1 MAPSNPGR
9 MDPVIARLSDPSKDI
24 KSKIDAATELLEFL
38 DAPQLDDYQGFLFKL
53 IPAIIQ
59 VLDNEQQNF
68 SNFSLEQ
75 KLRGNVLNLLHR
87 LPLNET
93 FRPYAANIM
102 QVLMKILHADY
113 EDNAILCLKII
124 IDFHRNFKQNL
135 EEYIQPFLDFV
146 LEVFKNMPQV
156 VKESFPPTGSPGSTS
171 SLTNIKLSPEPL
183 SFENSSEIEETSL
196 VSTRKSKYSFKVL
209 TECPIIVVLLFQSHK
224 QIISTNLPAFIFA
237 IIEMLSLQAS
247 PQAEAHLIAASK
259 NEIFTGVSPNILD
272 KSLFGEFII
281 AQIKTMS
288 FLAYVLRGFT
298 TVMKKYQNKIPE
310 FCVRILKD
318 CPPEISSARKEL
330 LVATRHILATD
341 FRNAFVKKID
351 LLLDQKV
358 LIGEGV
364 TVHETLRPLAYS
376 MLADLIHHVRSE
388 LNVKQISQTIRVY
401 SANLHDWTLAISIQ
415 TMSAKL
421 LLNMIDR
428 IMKLPQ
434 QSEGR
439 QLLIIILDSFAKKLK
454 ELNRFYPFLKHKHF
468 LDNTSKSENTK
479 QIQEHE
485 NIKYIDIEN
494 RLDLKRL
501 NPIESSFSAFNLSP
515 SPLKDAR
522 VLFKNLI
529 IGLKPILFGLKSCNP
544 LSICPL
550 SNMQQWNDVVR
561 GLDAFDVSL
570 FTKIFDEG
578 CKGFIYYKNE
588 IEKNT
593 HDTKSRDKLTP
604 MDSSI
609 TINIPSTREEK
620 DVIETFATIFIHID
634 PAVFQ
639 EIFQTQLPIFFEQVL
654 ENPSLLHIPQFFLT
668 NDNTSP
674 GFVGILLLFLKSK
687 LKEVGTDNTSRTLV
701 LLRFFKL
708 AFMAVTMFPDSNET
722 IIRPHLSYFIIQSFK
737 LSTTAAQP
745 MNYFLLLRSLF
756 RSIGGGRFEL
766 LYKEVLPLLQVIL
779 EYLNNLIQ
787 SSRKPSERDLFVEL
801 CLTVPVRLSVLL
813 PYLNY
818 LMRPL
823 VLALRPG
830 SDQVSQGL
838 RTLELCIDNLTQ
850 DFLDP
855 ILAPV
860 VDDLM
865 AALWEHLKPLPYS
878 HQHSHT
884 TLRILGKLGGRNRK
898 FIMGPKNLNYKWDLE
913 SHPRILIY
921 LHGSNKPQ
929 IFRPTLYIDL
939 SVDTI
944 KDLRADLSHK
954 EYAYQFLN
962 SIVKLF
968 LNSNEHPPKFAELL
982 RKQIKII
989 ISGDPSFFTELAEN
1003 DKMNIDESMYSEKK
1017 IPNTS
1022 NILVHETL
1030 WKKALLGCFYAVS
1043 IEQLKSDVKEFIT
1056 NLCIHLTFLELQQ
1069 TYEETQIRLRPFS
1082 ILTFVDPIYLDI
1094 RVIGDVI
1101 VTGLSSEIEEVR
1113 NLSESCIQI
1122 FYNTLVTI
1130 LGSNELM
1137 DKIPL
1142 FHSLANKFCHA
1153 CYKEHG
1159 YDKAGGVLGIK
1170 ILIKILNK
1178 YINWITNHELDFIKA
1193 LLFVLKDT
1201 SPEIPST
1208 YVNNAVDTIMDILR
1222 LCNSDTSGNEYNNE
1236 KQRKFT
1242 ALTALLITEL
1252 SNPNTIVRE
1261 TVQSAFHLLSK
1272 LQETELHELLK
1283 PVQERLLQPIFIKPL
1298 RALPFGMQFG
1308 HIDAITF
1315 CLSLEPSFLEFSD
1328 ELIRLLHEA
1337 LALADAEDEALV
1349 SANKTSQYKNAS
1361 ALINLRIV
1369 CIKVLSIA
1377 ISCPEFSTPAQSQT
1391 RARIISVFFK
1401 SLYSKSNEI
1410 VEVANKGLKQV
1421 LAQNH
1426 KLPKD
1431 QLQAGLRPILMNL
1444 SDHKRLTVA
1453 GLEGL
1458 ARLLEL
1464 LTSYFK
1470 VEIGKKLLDH
1480 LKVWADPSI
1489 LQMISGSPLEEQH
1502 CITIISAILN
1512 IFHLLPPSANTFLE
1526 ELVTIVMDSE
1536 SQLRRTSSSP
1546 LRKPLLNFL
1555 NKYPNDSW
1563 NYFAPKLDQQ
1573 KYSLFFSQLLVSDI
1587 SEPLRAHISLNLNS
1601 IISHTFFKDDNKDN
1615 IWVIVSGITIIKI
1628 LISDIKLSI
1637 MSNTDLIG
1645 TLLNFFSIPLLQSL
1659 TNKGDE
1665 YYLQVK
1671 LIIRTLVKIL
1681 KMYIQQF
1688 PNDFKV
1694 IFHCFEIA
1702 SMRNL
1707 IGFNVFDELIS
1718 EKIILN
1724 KSIQYKKDIIM
1735 LCFNII
1741 TSKQATPCW
1750 KTYLFRK
1757 IVNPILLIN
1766 YSRHEDLID
1775 KLLIDT
1781 IHTKIWK
1788 LALSDFGADLFFP
1801 TDTIKNEIIQMTASI
1816 IKYNTFYVNSDAK
1829 KDILKFAWNYI
1840 KLDDIIVK
1848 YSAYVLLAY
1857 FSAFYEAFPK
1867 IITQIYTTLLRSS
1880 HSEGRHLVKQAL
1892 DILAPVLST
1901 HALST
1906 SDVKYPDW
1914 IKWLRSVIVEE
1925 NNNIPLLVNA
1935 FQFIIHHEGLFYQ
1948 SRGLFVPQI
1957 VTALPKLGFTQ
1968 SANIETRII
1977 TIELIELIAKWEQR
1991 RLQLYQSNN
2000 SLDSTKF
2007 EKQFTDD
2014 KSFEMDVESIKHTKE
2029 YIPSMV
2035 LQDAIITY
2043 LARVACSSFEGYSR
2057 KGVSNKAIPLIRQLI
2072 NPYYWKDVTIKL
2084 SFFEKILKHTEIS
2097 KKTIGQYCTVLEIL
2111 SVVVE
2116 FQSNQWISENIHQFQ
2131 DLLEKAIKIDN
2142 EQIHKALKPILIK
2155 LFANISD
2162 DKEGSHGLEFKTF
2175 IINTIHDN
2183 LQNSTNLIST
2193 INLLLIIP
2201 AEKSEILDSFM
2212 SSLIKVFQ
2220 KIVKDHLTSV
2230 QQNRLASQNSV
2241 TDNDYSINNFA
2252 SIDPE
2257 TVITLIEGFI
2267 TIIKK
2272 RTLHLGDQRR
2282 LFLATLAQLIEK
2294 SPSSHLCFIILDV
2307 LKEWVTEQVSFP
2319 TMKEKAALLLK
2330 MISFEA
2336 RGDNVLYNEFLSLII
2351 AIYEN
2356 PGISRTE
2363 LTMRLE
2369 QAFMIGTKTENISI
2383 RNHFMKVFNKS
2394 IPKNVYTRLNYILG
2408 VQKWESL
2415 AGSFWIN
2422 QANQLLI
2429 GSIVIEEKVSILET
2443 DHVFRTLTSDKQ
2455 LLSLIDDEIL
2465 MIDSEIDSLLLNHK
2479 SFLQSINKLTAE
2491 SIIIPLSYLQFL
2503 EMNTS
2508 SQLWSDIFTI
2518 SWNSIGKKDRHE
2530 LSKSIVTLLANSYHT
2545 QQIDKRPNVVKTILN
2560 GLARNAST
2568 IKIPP
2573 HLIKYLGKTFNAWYE
2588 ALELLEEISSQGS
2601 KNMPTLRES
2610 ALDALAE
2617 MYATLQEDDM
2627 FYGLW
2632 RRRCQYLE
2640 TNTAIS
2646 YEQNGMWD
2654 KAQHMYENAQ
2664 IKARTGVLPF
2674 SESEYTLW
2682 EDHWLLCAQK
2692 LQQWDI
2698 LADLAKQENYSDL
2711 FLECA
2716 WRVTDWTTNRET
2728 LEASIKSLMDIPTPR
2743 RYIFEAFTV
2752 LQKTQTKLE
2761 SIQEFVRICDEGIQL
2776 SLRKWY
2782 QLPVV
2787 VSNSHIPLL
2796 QNFQQY
2802 VELHEASQIYAS
2814 LSSTNTQNLETKSKE
2829 LKNILSTWRE
2839 RLPNIW
2845 DDINTWSDLVAW
2857 RQLIFSAINRE
2868 YLPLVSS
2875 LQQQTGTTGNNSNAT
2890 SFAYRGYHETAWIIN
2905 RFAHVSR
2912 KHQLADVCINQLT
2925 KIYTLPNI
2933 EIQEAFLKL
2942 REQAKCHY
2950 QNNNELN
2957 MGLEV
2962 ISNTNLMYFGQQQ
2975 KAEFFTLKGMFLAK
2989 LKLNDDANQAFA
3001 TAVQIDLTLSKA
3013 WAEWGQ
3019 YNDKLFK
3026 ENPREITAASNAV
3039 SCYLQA
3045 AGLLK
3050 NGKARKVLSRVL
3062 WLLSLDDSSG
3072 AISKAFD
3079 SYKGDIS
3086 VWNWITFIPQ
3096 LLTSLSHKE
3105 ARHVRKILVRIAKT
3119 YPQALY
3125 FQLRTTKED
3134 YTIIKKQAFAA
3145 AQSASKNNSIS
3156 SHNQVVNSMKQGNV
3170 QDQAKT
3176 SNETDTKQ
3184 TPQIFSF
3191 PNTKTENNI
3200 LTSNNTTPNLQQLS
3214 NFHQNQQIQ
3223 LQNRQPWEHVD
3234 EIMSILKTAYP
3245 LLALSM
3251 ETMVDQIQQRFKCTP
3266 DEDAYRLIVA
3276 LLNDGI
3282 QYIGRLTSVT
3292 NETKLP
3298 SVTQANITRFAES
3311 VLPKNIKVAFENE
3324 FIKEKL
3330 NLNDYIAKLRKWRD
3344 NFENILDKRPGH
3356 QPLEQCSLY
3365 LSEFQYQK
3373 FDEVEVPGQYLQ
3385 HKENNNDF
3393 ARIDRFM
3400 TTLDV
3405 IRGHGICYKRLTIR
3419 SYDGDIYP
3427 FAVQYPAARHC
3438 RREERIMQLFRI
3450 LSGVLLRKKETR
3462 RRNITFTLPIAI
3474 PIAPHIRIVE
3484 DDPSGISLQGIYE
3497 EYCRRHNMHKDEP
3510 LEYFA
3515 SKLNSHGP
3523 QSLNKEDIINLKVE
3537 ILASIQNNLVPDD
3550 ILLKYFKQLFSTFC
3564 DFWRFRKQFTLQYS
3578 GIAFM
3583 TYIMNI
3589 NNRFPNK
3596 LYISR
3601 SSGNIWGTEFLPA
3614 MALNNPVFH
3623 NGEATPFRFTP
3634 NIQTFIT
3641 PVGIEGIFSSALMA
3655 IARCLTEPE
3664 FELDQH
3670 LSIFVRDELIT
3681 WFTQQHRPLIQEN
3694 QFRERV
3700 VGNVDLLVR
3709 RVSSLSQV
3717 AQGNLPANQTIIDLV
3732 SQAVNPRALAQMDQ
3746 LWAAWL

>member
-1 MAPSNPGR
+1 MMPTNLGR
-9 MDPVIARLSDPSKDI
+9 IDLIISQFSEFSTDI
-24 KSKIDAATELLEFL
+24 KSKIEIINELLEFL
-38 DAPQLDDYQGFLFKL
+38 DVLQSNDYHNFLSKL

-59 VLDNEQQNF
+59 VLNDEQ
-68 SNFSLEQ
+68 SNLYDFSLEQ
-75 KLRGNVLNLLHR
+75 KLHGSILNLLHR

-93 FRPYAANIM
+93 FRPYAANVM
-102 QVLMKILHADY
+102 QVLMKLLHIDN
-113 EDNAILCLKII
+113 EENAIICLKIM

-135 EEYIQPFLDFV
+135 EEYVQPFLDFV
-146 LEVFKNMPQV
+146 LEIFRNMSQV
-156 VKESFPPTGSPGSTS
+156 VKESFPVINSSISSPS
-171 SLTNIKLSPEPL
+171 STNIKSSPEPL
-183 SFENSSEIEETSL
+183 SPTNQPETNTTSL
-196 VSTRKSKYSFKVL
+196 PMRKSKYSFRVL

-224 QIISTNLPAFIFA
+224 QFISTNLSAFISA
-237 IIEMLSLQAS
+237 IIDMLSLQAA

-259 NEIFTGVSPNILD
+259 NEIFIGVSPNILN

-298 TVMKKYQNKIPE
+298 ATMKKYQNKIPE

-351 LLLDQKV
+351 FLLDERV

-388 LNVKQISQTIRVY
+388 LTVKQISQTIHLY

-428 IMKLPQ
+428 IMKLSQ

-439 QLLIIILDSFAKKLK
+439 QLLIIILESFEKKLK
-454 ELNRFYPFLKHKHF
+454 ELNTLYPFLKSRQF
-468 LDNTSKSENTK
+468 LDNASKSENAK
-479 QIQEHE
+479 QTYGLE
-485 NIKYIDIEN
+485 NIKPINIEN
-494 RLDLKRL
+494 RPDLQNL
-501 NPIESSFSAFNLSP
+501 NPIESFSTFSLSP
-515 SPLKDAR
+515 NLLKDGR

-529 IGLKPILFGLKSCNP
+529 IGLKPIMFGLKSCNP
-544 LSICPL
+544 LSTCPL

-561 GLDAFDVSL
+561 GLDAFDVLL
-570 FTKIFDEG
+570 FTKIFHEG

-588 IEKNT
+588 TEKN
-593 HDTKSRDKLTP
+593 DDIKPRDKSTP

-620 DVIETFATIFIHID
+620 DVIEAFATIFIHID
-634 PAVFQ
+634 PAAFQ

-668 NDNTSP
+668 NDNTSS

-860 VDDLM
+860 IDDLM

-898 FIMGPKNLNYKWDLE
+898 FIMGPKNLNYKWDLQ
-913 SHPRILIY
+913 SHPRVLMY

-929 IFRPTLYIDL
+929 VFRPTLYIDL

-944 KDLRADLSHK
+944 KDTRADLSHK
-954 EYAYQFLN
+954 KYAYQLLS

-968 LNSNEHPPKFAELL
+968 LNSNELPSKFGELL

-989 ISGDPSFFTELAEN
+989 ISGDSSSFFNSIIKN
-1003 DKMNIDESMYSEKK
+1003 DKMDIDENIYLKK
-1017 IPNTS
+1017 APNIS
-1022 NILVHETL
+1022 NISMHEIL

-1043 IEQLKSDVKEFIT
+1043 IEQLKHDVTDFVMNICK
-1056 NLCIHLTFLELQQ
+1056 HLTFLEIQQ
-1069 TYEETQIRLRPFS
+1069 TYEEVQFRLREFS
-1082 ILTFVDPIYLDI
+1082 IQTFIDPIYLDVRI
-1094 RVIGDVI
+1094 IGDVI

-1113 NLSESCIQI
+1113 NLSESCVQV
-1122 FYNTLVTI
+1122 FYDTLVTI

-1137 DKIPL
+1137 DRIPL

-1153 CYKEHG
+1153 CYKEHS

-1178 YINWITNHELDFIKA
+1178 YINWIINHELDFIKA

-1201 SPEIPST
+1201 SPEIPSA
-1208 YVNNAVDTIMDILR
+1208 YINNAVDAIMHILK
-1222 LCNSDTSGNEYNNE
+1222 LCNSETNETECSNE
-1236 KQRKFT
+1236 KPRKFI

-1252 SNPNTIVRE
+1252 SNPSTIVRE
-1261 TVQSAFHLLSK
+1261 TVQSAFRLLSK
-1272 LQETELHELLK
+1272 LQGTELHELLK

-1377 ISCPEFSTPAQSQT
+1377 ISCPEFSTPSQSQT

-1401 SLYSKSNEI
+1401 SLYSKSSEI

-1421 LAQNH
+1421 LAQSH

-1480 LKVWADPSI
+1480 LRVWADPSI

-1526 ELVTIVMDSE
+1526 ELVTIVMDLE
-1536 SQLRRTSSSP
+1536 TQLRRTSSSP
-1546 LRKPLLNFL
+1546 LRKPLLYFL
-1555 NKYPNDSW
+1555 NKYPNDCW

-1573 KYSLFFSQLLVSDI
+1573 KYSLFFSQLLNADI
-1587 SEPLRAHISLNLNS
+1587 SEPLRAHISSNLS
-1601 IISHTFFKDDNKDN
+1601 SVISYTFLKDESYNN
-1615 IWVIVSGITIIKI
+1615 IWVILSGVTIIKA
-1628 LISDIKLSI
+1628 LISDNKFPIL
-1637 MSNTDLIG
+1637 SNTDLIQV
-1645 TLLNFFSIPLLQSL
+1645 LLKFFSIPMLQSL
-1659 TNKGDE
+1659 INKGDE
-1665 YYLQVK
+1665 YYLQIK
-1671 LIIRTLVKIL
+1671 LIIRILIKIL
-1681 KMYIQQF
+1681 KLYIEQF
-1688 PNDFKV
+1688 PNNFKI
-1694 IFHCFEIA
+1694 IFHCFEVA
-1702 SMRNL
+1702 SAHNL

-1718 EKIILN
+1718 EKIIL
-1724 KSIQYKKDIIM
+1724 SEDIQYKRDIIM
-1735 LCFNII
+1735 LSLNVI
-1741 TSKQATPCW
+1741 TIKQATSQW

-1757 IVNPILLIN
+1757 IINPILLISYN
-1766 YSRHEDLID
+1766 RHEDLID

-1781 IHTKIWK
+1781 IHVKVWK
-1788 LALSDFGADLFFP
+1788 LALSDFGTDLFFSA
-1801 TDTIKNEIIQMTASI
+1801 DTIKNEIIQMTASI
-1816 IKYNTFYVNSDAK
+1816 IKYNPSCISNEAK
-1829 KDILKFAWNYI
+1829 KDIIKFAWNYI
-1840 KLDDIIVK
+1840 RLDDIIIK

-1857 FSAFYEAFPK
+1857 FSAFYETFPK
-1867 IITQIYTTLLRSS
+1867 IVTQIYMALLRSS

-1892 DILAPVLST
+1892 DILTPVLS
-1901 HALST
+1901 ARISS
-1906 SDVKYPDW
+1906 SDIKYPDW
-1914 IKWLRSVIVEE
+1914 IKWLRSVIIEE
-1925 NNNIPLLVNA
+1925 NNNIPLLINT
-1935 FQFIIHHEGLFYQ
+1935 FQFIMRHQTLFYQ
-1948 SRGLFVPQI
+1948 FRELFIPQI
-1957 VTALPKLGFTQ
+1957 VAALPKLGFTQ
-1968 SANIETRII
+1968 SANIETRIM
-1977 TIELIELIAKWEQR
+1977 TVELIELIAKWEQR
-1991 RLQLYQSNN
+1991 RLQLSQNN
-2000 SLDSTKF
+2000 NILNSD
-2007 EKQFTDD
+2007 EKLEEQFHTDD
-2014 KSFEMDVESIKHTKE
+2014 KSTEMETESIKTFNKD
-2029 YIPSMV
+2029 YIPPII
-2035 LQDAIITY
+2035 LQDAVITY
-2043 LARVACSSFEGYSR
+2043 LARIACSSPENYLR
-2057 KGVSNKAIPLIRQLI
+2057 KGISSKAIPLIRQLI
-2072 NPYYWKDVTIKL
+2072 NPCYWKDVTIKL
-2084 SFFEKILKHTEIS
+2084 SFFEKILKQIEIS
-2097 KKTIGQYCTVLEIL
+2097 KKTIGQYSVILEIL
-2111 SVVVE
+2111 SIVVE
-2116 FQSNQWISENIHQFQ
+2116 FQSDQWISENIRQFQ
-2131 DLLEKAIKIDN
+2131 ELLENSIKMDN
-2142 EQIHKALKPILIK
+2142 EQIHKILKPILIR
-2155 LFANISD
+2155 LFANLSD
-2162 DKEGSHGLEFKTF
+2162 TKENSPGLEFKVF
-2175 IINTIHDN
+2175 IINIIHDN
-2183 LQNSTNLIST
+2183 LQNSVNLIST
-2193 INLLLIIP
+2193 INLLLAIP
-2201 AEKSEILDSFM
+2201 FERSDILDPFM
-2212 SSLIKVFQ
+2212 PSLIKVFQ
-2220 KIVKDHLTSV
+2220 KVAKDHLTPI
-2230 QQNRLASQNSV
+2230 QHNRSLSQTNI
-2241 TDNDYSINNFA
+2241 TDNNYNVNNLTNME
-2252 SIDPE
+2252 PE
-2257 TVITLIEGFI
+2257 
-2267 TIIKK
+2267 TIIKLIEDFIEVIRK
-2272 RTLHLGDQRR
+2272 RVLHLGDQRR
-2282 LFLATLAQLIEK
+2282 LFLSAFAQLIEK
-2294 SPSSHLCFIILDV
+2294 SPSSKLCFTILEV
-2307 LKEWVTEQVSFP
+2307 LKEWVLEQQVSFP
-2319 TMKEKAALLLK
+2319 TIKEKAALLLK
-2330 MISFEA
+2330 MTSFET
-2336 RGDNVLYNEFLSLII
+2336 RGDTILYNEFLSLIVS
-2351 AIYEN
+2351 IYEN
-2356 PGISRTE
+2356 PIIARTE

-2369 QAFMIGTKTENISI
+2369 QAFMIGTKAEDISI
-2383 RNHFMKVFNKS
+2383 RNHFMDVFTKS
-2394 IPKNVYTRLNYILG
+2394 MSKNVYTRLNYILG

-2415 AGSFWIN
+2415 ANSFWIS

-2429 GSIVIEEKVSILET
+2429 GSIVMEENISIIEE
-2443 DHVFRTLTSDKQ
+2443 DCVFRTLASDELFLSSMDNEMFKTDSKIDA
-2455 LLSLIDDEIL
+2455 LLQ
-2465 MIDSEIDSLLLNHK
+2465 NHK
-2479 SFLQSINKLTAE
+2479 KFLQSIHKLTAE
-2491 SIIIPLSYLQFL
+2491 NIIIPLSHLQFL
-2503 EMNTS
+2503 ELNVG
-2508 SQLWSDIFTI
+2508 SQLWSDVFSM

-2530 LSKSIVTLLANSYHT
+2530 LSKSVVTLLANNYHT
-2545 QQIDKRPNVVKTILN
+2545 QQMDKRPNVIKTILE
-2560 GLARNAST
+2560 GLARNASMV
-2568 IKIPP
+2568 KIPP

-2601 KNMPTLRES
+2601 RNVPALRES
-2610 ALDALAE
+2610 TLDALAE

-2698 LADLAKQENYSDL
+2698 LTDLAKQEGYSDL
-2711 FLECA
+2711 LLECA

-2761 SIQEFVRICDEGIQL
+2761 PIQEFIRICDEGMQL

-2814 LSSTNTQNLETKSKE
+2814 LSSTNIQNLETKSKE
-2829 LKNILSTWRE
+2829 LKNILGTWRE

-2857 RQLIFSAINRE
+2857 RQLVFSAINRE
-2868 YLPLVSS
+2868 YLPLVPS
-2875 LQQQTGTTGNNSNAT
+2875 LQQQTGTSGNNSSAT

-2989 LKLNDDANQAFA
+2989 LKMNDDANQAFA

-3013 WAEWGQ
+3013 WEEWGQ
-3019 YNDKLFK
+3019 YNDRLFK

-3072 AISKAFD
+3072 TISKAFD

-3105 ARHVRKILVRIAKT
+3105 ARH
-3119 YPQALY
+3119 ALY

-3134 YTIIKKQAFAA
+3134 YAIIKKQAFAA
-3145 AQSASKNNSIS
+3145 AQSASKNNSIT
-3156 SHNQVVNSMKQGNV
+3156 SHNQLSTSMRQENM
-3170 QDQAKT
+3170 QDQIKVNVT
-3176 SNETDTKQ
+3176 NEADTKQ
-3184 TPQIFSF
+3184 NSQVSSFS
-3191 PNTKTENNI
+3191 NTKIENN
-3200 LTSNNTTPNLQQLS
+3200 LSASNNTMS
-3214 NFHQNQQIQ
+3214 NIQVPSFPQNQQIQ
-3223 LQNRQPWEHVD
+3223 IQNRQPWEHVD

-3298 SVTQANITRFAES
+3298 PVTQSNITRFAES
-3311 VLPKNIKVAFENE
+3311 VLPKNIKTAFENE

-3330 NLNDYIAKLRKWRD
+3330 NLNDYISKLRKWRD
-3344 NFENILDKRPGH
+3344 NFENILDRRPKY

-3405 IRGHGICYKRLTIR
+3405 IRGHGVCYKRLTIR

-3438 RREERIMQLFRI
+3438 RREERITQLFRI

-3497 EYCRRHNMHKDEP
+3497 EYCRRHDMHKDEP

-3515 SKLNSHGP
+3515 SKLNSFGS
-3523 QSLNKEDIINLKVE
+3523 QNLSKQDIINLKVE
-3537 ILASIQNNLVPDD
+3537 ILTSIQNNLVPDD

-3578 GIAFM
+3578 GLAFM
-3583 TYIMNI
+3583 TYIMNV

-3614 MALNNPVFH
+3614 MASNNPVFH

-3634 NIQTFIT
+3634 NIQTFIG

-3664 FELDQH
+3664 FELDQY

-3694 QFRERV
+3694 QLREKV
-3700 VGNVDLLVR
+3700 IGNVDLVVR

>member
-1 MAPSNPGR
+1 MVQEGSLRVDEA
-9 MDPVIARLSDPSKDI
+9 ILWLSDSSIDI
-24 KSKIDAATELLEFL
+24 KSRIEAVNDLLESL
-38 DAPQLDDYQGFLFKL
+38 DALQLNDYQEFLSKL
-53 IPAIIQ
+53 IPGVIQ
-59 VLDNEQQNF
+59 VLDEEQPSF
-68 SNFSLEQ
+68 LSLSYEQ
-75 KLRGNVLNLLHR
+75 KLRAGVLNLLHR

-93 FRPYAANIM
+93 FRPYASDVM
-102 QVLMKILHADY
+102 KVLMKLLHIDN
-113 EDNAILCLKII
+113 EENAILSLKII
-124 IDFHRNFKQNL
+124 IDLHRGFKQNL
-135 EEYIQPFLDFV
+135 EDYVQPFLDFV
-146 LEVFKNMPQV
+146 LEIFKNMPQV
-156 VKESFPPTGSPGSTS
+156 VKESFPLVNSESSGSTS
-171 SLTNIKLSPEPL
+171 IKSSIPMSSINLSETENSGTPL
-183 SFENSSEIEETSL
+183 S
-196 VSTRKSKYSFKVL
+196 RSKYSFK
-209 TECPIIVVLLFQSHK
+209 
-224 QIISTNLPAFIFA
+224 
-237 IIEMLSLQAS
+237 MLSLQAA
-247 PQAEAHLIAASK
+247 PQEEEHLIAASK
-259 NEIFTGVSPNILD
+259 NEIFTGVSSNISN
-272 KSLFGEFII
+272 KILFCEFII
-281 AQIKTMS
+281 AQI
-288 FLAYVLRGFT
+288 
-298 TVMKKYQNKIPE
+298 
-310 FCVRILKD
+310 
-318 CPPEISSARKEL
+318 KEL

-341 FRNAFVKKID
+341 FRNAFIKKID
-351 LLLDQKV
+351 FLLDKKV

-388 LNVKQISQTIRVY
+388 LSVKQISQTIRVY

-439 QLLIIILDSFAKKLK
+439 QLLIIILDNFAKKLE
-454 ELNRFYPFLKHKHF
+454 ELNRIYPFLKHKQF
-468 LDNTSKSENTK
+468 ISDTRLENMSQMYEPPDN
-479 QIQEHE
+479 
-485 NIKYIDIEN
+485 IDVNIEN
-494 RLDLKRL
+494 GLNLQSL
-501 NPIESSFSAFNLSP
+501 NPIEASLSSFNLS
-515 SPLKDAR
+515 STPLKDGR

-544 LSICPL
+544 LSTCPL
-550 SNMQQWNDVVR
+550 SNIQQWNDVVR
-561 GLDAFDVSL
+561 GLDTFDVLL
-570 FTKIFDEG
+570 FTKIFHEG

-588 IEKNT
+588 TGKNN
-593 HDTKSRDKLTP
+593 DIKPKDKSTFI
-604 MDSSI
+604 DSSI

-639 EIFQTQLPIFFEQVL
+639 EIFQAQLPIFFEQVL
-654 ENPSLLHIPQFFLT
+654 KNPLLLHIPHFFLT
-668 NDNTSP
+668 NDNTTS
-674 GFVGILLLFLKSK
+674 GFVGILLLFLKSR
-687 LKEVGTDNTSRTLV
+687 LKEVGSENTPRTLL

-708 AFMAVTMFPDSNET
+708 AFMAVTMFPDSNEV

-898 FIMGPKNLNYKWDLE
+898 FIMGPKNLNYEWDLE
-913 SHPRILIY
+913 SHPRVLIY

-929 IFRPTLYIDL
+929 IFRPTVYIDL
-939 SVDTI
+939 SVNTI
-944 KDLRADLSHK
+944 RDPRADLSYK
-954 EYAYQFLN
+954 KYAYQYLS
-962 SIVKLF
+962 SILKLF
-968 LNSNEHPPKFAELL
+968 LNSNEIPPKFGELL

-989 ISGDPSFFTELAEN
+989 ISEDPSFCAVPLDD
-1003 DKMNIDESMYSEKK
+1003 DKMDIDE
-1017 IPNTS
+1017 NTS
-1022 NILVHETL
+1022 SKRKISNNINVTVHGEF
-1030 WKKALLGCFYAVS
+1030 WKKALLGCFYA
-1043 IEQLKSDVKEFIT
+1043 ITIDQLKPDVNELISNICK
-1056 NLCIHLTFLELQQ
+1056 HLTFLELQQ
-1069 TYEETQIRLRPFS
+1069 TYEEIQIRSRAFS
-1082 ILTFVDPIYLDI
+1082 IQNFIDPIYLDVRI
-1094 RVIGDVI
+1094 IGDVI
-1101 VTGLSSEIEEVR
+1101 VVGLSSEIEEVR
-1113 NLSESCIQI
+1113 NLSESCIHI
-1122 FYNTLVTI
+1122 FYNTLVII
-1130 LGSNELM
+1130 LGSDKLM

-1142 FHSLANKFCHA
+1142 FHSFANKFCHA
-1153 CYKEHG
+1153 CYKEHS

-1178 YINWITNHELDFIKA
+1178 YINWIINHELDFIRA

-1201 SPEIPST
+1201 SPEIPSI
-1208 YVNNAVDTIMDILR
+1208 YVNNSVDTIMHILR
-1222 LCNSDTSGNEYNNE
+1222 LCNSDTTEIELNNE

-1252 SNPNTIVRE
+1252 SNPSTIVRE
-1261 TVQSAFHLLSK
+1261 TVKSAFRLLSE
-1272 LQETELHELLK
+1272 LQGTELHELLK

-1349 SANKTSQYKNAS
+1349 TASKTSQYKNAS

-1369 CIKVLSIA
+1369 CIKILSIA
-1377 ISCPEFSTPAQSQT
+1377 ISFPEFSTPAQTQT
-1391 RARIISVFFK
+1391 RGRIISVFFK
-1401 SLYSKSNEI
+1401 SLYSKSIEI
-1410 VEVANKGLKQV
+1410 VDVANKGLKQV
-1421 LAQNH
+1421 LSQNH

-1480 LKVWADPSI
+1480 LRVWADPSL

-1526 ELVTIVMDSE
+1526 ELVTIVMDLE
-1536 SQLRRTSSSP
+1536 AQLRRTLSSP

-1555 NKYPNDSW
+1555 NKYPVDCWS
-1563 NYFAPKLDQQ
+1563 YFSLRLDQQ
-1573 KYSLFFSQLLVSDI
+1573 KYSLFFSQIVSADI
-1587 SEPLRAHISLNLNS
+1587 SDSLRAYISSDLDSVILHS
-1601 IISHTFFKDDNKDN
+1601 FLKDENCNN
-1615 IWVIVSGITIIKI
+1615 IWAIVSGVTIIKA
-1628 LISDIKLSI
+1628 LISDNRFSILS
-1637 MSNTDLIG
+1637 NNDLVHA
-1645 TLLNFFSIPLLQSL
+1645 LLKVFSIPVIQLLV
-1659 TNKGDE
+1659 NKGDE
-1665 YYLQVK
+1665 HYFQIK
-1671 LIIRTLVKIL
+1671 LIIRTLIKIF
-1681 KMYIQQF
+1681 KSYIGQF

-1702 SMRNL
+1702 STRDL
-1707 IGFNVFDELIS
+1707 IGFNVFDELIF
-1718 EKIILN
+1718 EKIVSNQDIE
-1724 KSIQYKKDIIM
+1724 YKRNIIM
-1735 LCFNII
+1735 LCLDII
-1741 TSKQATPCW
+1741 ADKHVTSHW

-1757 IVNPILLIN
+1757 IINPILLMT
-1766 YSRHEDLID
+1766 YHKKEDLVD
-1775 KLLIDT
+1775 KFLVDT
-1781 IHTKIWK
+1781 IHIKIWK
-1788 LALSDFGADLFFP
+1788 IALNDFGIDLFFS
-1801 TDTIKNEIIQMTASI
+1801 TDTIKNEIIQMTATI
-1816 IKYNTFYVNSDAK
+1816 IKYNISCLNNDIK
-1829 KDILKFAWNYI
+1829 KDITKIAWNYI
-1840 KLDDIIVK
+1840 KLDDTITK
-1848 YSAYVLLAY
+1848 YSAYVLLSY
-1857 FSAFYEAFPK
+1857 SVSFYETSK
-1867 IITQIYTTLLRSS
+1867 IVIQIYMALLKSS
-1880 HSEGRHLVKQAL
+1880 NSEGRHLVKQAL
-1892 DILAPVLST
+1892 NILAPVLST
-1901 HALST
+1901 RMS
-1906 SDVKYPDW
+1906 SIPDVRYPDW
-1914 IKWLRSVIVEE
+1914 VKRLKCIIMEE

-1935 FQFIIHHEGLFYQ
+1935 FQFIMHHENLFYQ
-1948 SRGLFVPQI
+1948 YRELFIPQM

-1968 SANIETRII
+1968 SANIETRVLS
-1977 TIELIELIAKWEQR
+1977 IELIELIAKWEKQ
-1991 RLQLYQSNN
+1991 RLQSSLNNNVSDSN
-2000 SLDSTKF
+2000 TKL
-2007 EKQFTDD
+2007 EEQFHTDD
-2014 KSFEMDVESIKHTKE
+2014 KSAEMKIETTKISNKE
-2029 YIPSMV
+2029 YIPPII

-2043 LARVACSSFEGYSR
+2043 LARVACSSPESYSR
-2057 KGVSNKAIPLIRQLI
+2057 KGVCSKAILLIRQLI
-2072 NPYYWKDVTIKL
+2072 NPHYWKDVTIKL
-2084 SFFEKILKHTEIS
+2084 SFFEKILKQTEIS
-2097 KKTIGQYCTVLEIL
+2097 KKTIGQYSNVLEIL
-2111 SVVVE
+2111 SIVVE
-2116 FQSNQWISENIHQFQ
+2116 FQSDQWISENIQQFQ
-2131 DLLEKAIKIDN
+2131 DLLEKAIKLDN
-2142 EQIHKALKPILIK
+2142 EEIHKILKPILIRI
-2155 LFANISD
+2155 FANLSD
-2162 DKEGSHGLEFKTF
+2162 NKENFSGMDFKMF
-2175 IINTIHDN
+2175 IINIIHDN
-2183 LQNSTNLIST
+2183 LQNSVNLIST
-2193 INLLLIIP
+2193 ISLLSSIP
-2201 AEKSEILDSFM
+2201 ADRSDILDPFIP
-2212 SSLIKVFQ
+2212 SLIKVFQ
-2220 KIVKDHLTSV
+2220 KIVKDHLSSPV
-2230 QQNRLASQNSV
+2230 QQNRTLSQTNLDNNYNANNSV
-2241 TDNDYSINNFA
+2241 NM
-2252 SIDPE
+2252 DPE
-2257 TVITLIEGFI
+2257 IMVKLIEGFI
-2267 TIIKK
+2267 GIIKMK
-2272 RTLHLGDQRR
+2272 ALHLGDQRR
-2282 LFLATLAQLIEK
+2282 LFLAAFAQLIEK
-2294 SPSSHLCFIILDV
+2294 SPSSQLCSTILDV
-2307 LKEWVTEQVSFP
+2307 LKEWVIEQQVSFP
-2319 TMKEKAALLLK
+2319 TIKEKAALLLK
-2330 MISFEA
+2330 MISFET
-2336 RGDNVLYNEFLSLII
+2336 RGDSVLYNKFLSLIVT
-2351 AIYEN
+2351 IYEN
-2356 PGISRTE
+2356 PAIIQTE
-2363 LTMRLE
+2363 LTVRLE
-2369 QAFMIGTKTENISI
+2369 QAFMIGTKAEDISI
-2383 RNHFMKVFNKS
+2383 RNNFMDIFNRS
-2394 IPKNVYTRLNYILG
+2394 MSKNVYTRLNYILG

-2415 AGSFWIN
+2415 AGSFWIS

-2429 GSIVIEEKVSILET
+2429 ESVVMKERISILET
-2443 DHVFRTLTSDKQ
+2443 DYAFRTLVSDK
-2455 LLSLIDDEIL
+2455 LLSLLADDETF
-2465 MIDSEIDSLLLNHK
+2465 MMDTEIDTLILNHK
-2479 SFLQSINKLTAE
+2479 AFLHSIDKLTAE
-2491 SIIIPLSYLQFL
+2491 SIVLPLSHLQFL
-2503 EMNTS
+2503 ELNIG
-2508 SQLWSDIFTI
+2508 SQLWSDIFSM
-2518 SWNSIGKKDRHE
+2518 SWNSIGKRDKHE
-2530 LSKSIVTLLANSYHT
+2530 LSKLIVALLANNYHT
-2545 QQIDKRPNVVKTILN
+2545 QQMDRRPNVIKTILQ
-2560 GLARNAST
+2560 GLARNSST
-2568 IKIPP
+2568 IKFPP

-2588 ALELLEEISSQGS
+2588 ALELLEEISAQGS
-2601 KNMPTLRES
+2601 KNTPSLRES
-2610 ALDALAE
+2610 TLDALAE
-2617 MYATLQEDDM
+2617 IYATLQEDDM

-2646 YEQNGMWD
+2646 YEQIGMWD
-2654 KAQHMYENAQ
+2654 RAQHMYENAQ

-2698 LADLAKQENYSDL
+2698 LTDLAKQESYSDL
-2711 FLECA
+2711 LLECA
-2716 WRVTDWTTNRET
+2716 WRVTDWTSNREA

-2743 RYIFEAFTV
+2743 RYIFEAFTI
-2752 LQKTQTKLE
+2752 LQKTQAKLE
-2761 SIQEFVRICDEGIQL
+2761 SIQEFIRVCDEGMQL

-2782 QLPVV
+2782 QLPVI

-2814 LSSTNTQNLETKSKE
+2814 LSSTNAQNLEAKSQE
-2829 LKNILSTWRE
+2829 LKNILGTWRE
-2839 RLPNIW
+2839 RLPNMW

-2857 RQLIFSAINRE
+2857 RQLIFSAINKE
-2868 YLPLVSS
+2868 YMSFVPC
-2875 LQQQTGTTGNNSNAT
+2875 LQQQAGTTGNNSNAT

-2912 KHQLADVCINQLT
+2912 KHQLSEVCINQLT

-2950 QNNNELN
+2950 QNHNELS

-2989 LKLNDDANQAFA
+2989 LKMNDDANQAFA

-3013 WAEWGQ
+3013 WAKWGQ
-3019 YNDKLFK
+3019 YNDRLFK
-3026 ENPREITAASNAV
+3026 ENPWEITAASNAV

-3072 AISKAFD
+3072 TISKAFD

-3086 VWNWITFIPQ
+3086 VWNWIIFIPQ

-3105 ARHVRKILVRIAKT
+3105 ARHARQILVRIAKT

-3134 YTIIKKQAFAA
+3134 YTIIKKQALAA
-3145 AQSASKNNSIS
+3145 AQSASKNNSIFHDQLS
-3156 SHNQVVNSMKQGNV
+3156 GSIKTGNLQNHPKSNVNESDAKQN
-3170 QDQAKT
+3170 
-3176 SNETDTKQ
+3176 
-3184 TPQIFSF
+3184 PQMSYF
-3191 PNTKTENNI
+3191 NAKTENNQPP
-3200 LTSNNTTPNLQQLS
+3200 SNNAIPNLQQVP
-3214 NFHQNQQIQ
+3214 NFPQNQYVQSQ
-3223 LQNRQPWEHVD
+3223 FQNCQPWEHVD

-3266 DEDAYRLIVA
+3266 DEDVYRLIVA

-3282 QYIGRLTSVT
+3282 QYIGRLTTVT
-3292 NETKLP
+3292 SETKLP
-3298 SVTQANITRFAES
+3298 PVTQANITRFAES
-3311 VLPKNIKVAFENE
+3311 VLPKNIKIAFENE

-3330 NLNDYIAKLRKWRD
+3330 NLHDYITRLRKWRD
-3344 NFENILDKRPGH
+3344 NFESILDRRPKY
-3356 QPLEQCSLY
+3356 QSLEQCSPY

-3419 SYDGDIYP
+3419 GYDGSIYP

-3438 RREERIMQLFRI
+3438 SREERIMQLFRI

-3462 RRNITFTLPIAI
+3462 RRNITFTLPIAV

-3484 DDPSGISLQGIYE
+3484 DDTSGISLQGIYE
-3497 EYCRRHNMHKDEP
+3497 EYCRRYDMHKDEP
-3510 LEYFA
+3510 LKYFA
-3515 SKLNSHGP
+3515 SKLNSFGS
-3523 QSLNKEDIINLKVE
+3523 QTFDKQDIINLKVE
-3537 ILASIQNNLVPDD
+3537 ILTSIQSNLVPDD
-3550 ILLKYFKQLFSTFC
+3550 ILLKYFKQLFSTYC
-3564 DFWRFRKQFTLQYS
+3564 DFWRFRKQFTIQYA

-3583 TYIMNI
+3583 TYIMSI

-3601 SSGNIWGTEFLPA
+3601 SSGNVWGTEFLPA
-3614 MALNNPVFH
+3614 MAPNNPVFH
-3623 NGEATPFRFTP
+3623 NGEAVPFRFTP

-3641 PVGIEGIFSSALMA
+3641 PIGIE
-3655 IARCLTEPE
+3655 EPE
-3664 FELDQH
+3664 FGLDQY

-3681 WFTQQHRPLIQEN
+3681 WFTQQHRPLIQDN
-3694 QFRERV
+3694 QLREKV
-3700 VGNVDLLVR
+3700 AGNVDLVVR
-3709 RVSSLSQV
+3709 RVASLSQV

>member
-1 MAPSNPGR
+1 MVQEVPIRIDQA
-9 MDPVIARLSDPSKDI
+9 VLWLSDPSTDI
-24 KSKIDAATELLEFL
+24 KNKIEAVNELLESL
-38 DAPQLDDYQGFLFKL
+38 DALQLNDYQGFLSKL
-53 IPAIIQ
+53 IPVMIQ
-59 VLDNEQQNF
+59 VLDEGEPSFNSLSHEQNF
-68 SNFSLEQ
+68 RISL
-75 KLRGNVLNLLHR
+75 LNLLHR

-93 FRPYAANIM
+93 FRSYASDVM
-102 QVLMKILHADY
+102 KVLMKLLHIDN
-113 EDNAILCLKII
+113 EENAILSLKII
-124 IDFHRNFKQNL
+124 VDLHRSFKQNL
-135 EEYIQPFLDFV
+135 EEYVQPFLDFV
-146 LEVFKNMPQV
+146 LEIFKNMPQV
-156 VKESFPPTGSPGSTS
+156 VKESFPSVSSELSSPSYV
-171 SLTNIKLSPEPL
+171 NIKSSIPMSSVNHSET
-183 SFENSSEIEETSL
+183 ENSGTSL
-196 VSTRKSKYSFKVL
+196 GRSKYSFKVL

-224 QIISTNLPAFIFA
+224 QIIPTNLPSFISA
-237 IIEMLSLQAS
+237 IIEMLSLQAA
-247 PQAEAHLIAASK
+247 PQEEEHLIAASK
-259 NEIFTGVSPNILD
+259 NEIFTGVSSNISN
-272 KSLFGEFII
+272 KILFGEFII

-298 TVMKKYQNKIPE
+298 AAMRKYQNKIPE

-318 CPPEISSARKEL
+318 CPPEISSPRKEL

-341 FRNAFVKKID
+341 FRNAFIKKID
-351 LLLDQKV
+351 FLLDEKV

-388 LNVKQISQTIRVY
+388 LSVKQISQTIRVY

-439 QLLIIILDSFAKKLK
+439 QLLIIILDNFAKKLE
-454 ELNRFYPFLKHKHF
+454 ELNQIYPFLKHKQF
-468 LDNTSKSENTK
+468 ISDAKLENMSQKYEPLDN
-479 QIQEHE
+479 
-485 NIKYIDIEN
+485 IDINIEN
-494 RLDLKRL
+494 GLDLQRL
-501 NPIESSFSAFNLSP
+501 SPIEASLSSFNLSP
-515 SPLKDAR
+515 SPLKDGR

-544 LSICPL
+544 LSTCPL
-550 SNMQQWNDVVR
+550 SNIQQWNDVVR
-561 GLDAFDVSL
+561 GLDTFDVLL
-570 FTKIFDEG
+570 FTKIFHEG

-588 IEKNT
+588 TGKNN
-593 HDTKSRDKLTP
+593 DIKSKDKPTFI
-604 MDSSI
+604 DSSI

-639 EIFQTQLPIFFEQVL
+639 EIFQAQLPIFFEQVL
-654 ENPSLLHIPQFFLT
+654 KNPSLLHIPHFFLT
-668 NDNTSP
+668 NDNTSS

-687 LKEVGTDNTSRTLV
+687 LKEVGAESTPRTLL

-708 AFMAVTMFPDSNET
+708 AFMAVTMFPDSNEV

-737 LSTTAAQP
+737 LSTAAAQP

-898 FIMGPKNLNYKWDLE
+898 FIMGPKNLNYEWDLE
-913 SHPRILIY
+913 SHPRVSIY

-929 IFRPTLYIDL
+929 IFRPTVYIDL
-939 SVDTI
+939 SVNTI
-944 KDLRADLSHK
+944 RDPRADLSYK
-954 EYAYQFLN
+954 KYAYQHLS

-968 LNSNEHPPKFAELL
+968 LNSTEIPPKFGELL

-989 ISGDPSFFTELAEN
+989 ISEDPSFSAISVDD
-1003 DKMNIDESMYSEKK
+1003 DKMDMDE
-1017 IPNTS
+1017 NTS
-1022 NILVHETL
+1022 SKRIFSNNTNITVHGEL
-1030 WKKALLGCFYAVS
+1030 WKKALLGCFYAIS
-1043 IEQLKSDVKEFIT
+1043 IEQLKSDVNELIS
-1056 NLCIHLTFLELQQ
+1056 NICRHLTFLELQQ
-1069 TYEETQIRLRPFS
+1069 TYEEIQIRSRAFS
-1082 ILTFVDPIYLDI
+1082 IQSFIDPIYLDVRI
-1094 RVIGDVI
+1094 IGDVI
-1101 VTGLSSEIEEVR
+1101 VVGLSSEIEEVR

-1130 LGSNELM
+1130 LGSDKLM
-1137 DKIPL
+1137 DRIPL
-1142 FHSLANKFCHA
+1142 FHSFANKFCHA
-1153 CYKEHG
+1153 CYKEHS

-1178 YINWITNHELDFIKA
+1178 YINWITNHELDFIRA

-1208 YVNNAVDTIMDILR
+1208 YVNNSVDTIMHILR
-1222 LCNSDTSGNEYNNE
+1222 LCNSDTSEIQLNNE

-1252 SNPNTIVRE
+1252 SNPSTIVRE
-1261 TVQSAFHLLSK
+1261 TVKSAFRLLSE
-1272 LQETELHELLK
+1272 LQGTELHELLK

-1349 SANKTSQYKNAS
+1349 TASKASQYKNAS

-1369 CIKVLSIA
+1369 CIKILSIA
-1377 ISCPEFSTPAQSQT
+1377 ISFPEFSTPAQTQT
-1391 RARIISVFFK
+1391 RGRIISVFFK
-1401 SLYSKSNEI
+1401 SLYSKSIEI

-1480 LKVWADPSI
+1480 LRVWADPSL

-1526 ELVTIVMDSE
+1526 ELVTIVMDLE
-1536 SQLRRTSSSP
+1536 GQLRRTLSSP

-1555 NKYPNDSW
+1555 NKYPIDCW
-1563 NYFAPKLDQQ
+1563 NYFSLKLDQQ
-1573 KYSLFFSQLLVSDI
+1573 KYSLFFSQILSADI
-1587 SEPLRAHISLNLNS
+1587 SDSLRAYVSSDLNS
-1601 IISHTFFKDDNKDN
+1601 VILHSFLKDENCNN
-1615 IWVIVSGITIIKI
+1615 IWAIVSGVTIIKA
-1628 LISDIKLSI
+1628 LISDNKFSI
-1637 MSNTDLIG
+1637 MSNNDLVQA
-1645 TLLNFFSIPLLQSL
+1645 LLKVFSIPIIQSL
-1659 TNKGDE
+1659 ANKGDE
-1665 YYLQVK
+1665 YYFQTK
-1671 LIIRTLVKIL
+1671 LIIQTLIKIF
-1681 KMYIQQF
+1681 KFYISQF

-1702 SMRNL
+1702 STCNL
-1707 IGFNVFDELIS
+1707 IGFNVFDELIF
-1718 EKIILN
+1718 EKIVSN
-1724 KSIQYKKDIIM
+1724 QDIQYKRNIIM
-1735 LCFNII
+1735 LCLDII
-1741 TSKQATPCW
+1741 ADKHVTSYW

-1757 IVNPILLIN
+1757 IINPILLMT
-1766 YSRHEDLID
+1766 YHKKEDLVD

-1781 IHTKIWK
+1781 IHIKVWK
-1788 LALSDFGADLFFP
+1788 LALNDFGIDLFFS
-1801 TDTIKNEIIQMTASI
+1801 TDTIKNEIIQMTATI
-1816 IKYNTFYVNSDAK
+1816 IKYNISCLDNDIK
-1829 KDILKFAWNYI
+1829 KDIIKFAWNYI
-1840 KLDDIIVK
+1840 KLDDTITK
-1848 YSAYVLLAY
+1848 YSAYVLLTY
-1857 FSAFYEAFPK
+1857 SVSFYETSK
-1867 IITQIYTTLLRSS
+1867 IIIQIYMALLKSS
-1880 HSEGRHLVKQAL
+1880 NSEGRHLVKQAL
-1892 DILAPVLST
+1892 NILAPVLS
-1901 HALST
+1901 ACISS
-1906 SDVKYPDW
+1906 SDIRYPDW
-1914 IKWLRSVIVEE
+1914 VKWLKCIIMEE

-1935 FQFIIHHEGLFYQ
+1935 FQFIMHHETLFYQ
-1948 SRGLFVPQI
+1948 YREFFIPQM
-1957 VTALPKLGFTQ
+1957 VTVLPKLGFTQ
-1968 SANIETRII
+1968 NANIETRIL
-1977 TIELIELIAKWEQR
+1977 TIELIELIAKWEER
-1991 RLQLYQSNN
+1991 RLQSSLNNNVSDSNIK
-2000 SLDSTKF
+2000 L
-2007 EKQFTDD
+2007 EEQFHTDD
-2014 KSFEMDVESIKHTKE
+2014 KSTEMKAEESTKISNRD
-2029 YIPSMV
+2029 YIPPMI

-2043 LARVACSSFEGYSR
+2043 LARVACSSPESYSR
-2057 KGVSNKAIPLIRQLI
+2057 KGVSSKAIPLIRQLI
-2072 NPYYWKDVTIKL
+2072 NPHYWRDVTIKL
-2084 SFFEKILKHTEIS
+2084 SFFEKILKQTEIS
-2097 KKTIGQYCTVLEIL
+2097 KKTIGQYSNVLEIL
-2111 SVVVE
+2111 SIVIE
-2116 FQSNQWISENIHQFQ
+2116 FQSDQWISENIQQFQ
-2131 DLLEKAIKIDN
+2131 DLLEKAIKLDN
-2142 EQIHKALKPILIK
+2142 EEIHKILKPILIRI
-2155 LFANISD
+2155 FANLSD
-2162 DKEGSHGLEFKTF
+2162 NKENSSGLDFKMF
-2175 IINTIHDN
+2175 IINIIQDN
-2183 LQNSTNLIST
+2183 LQNSVNLIST
-2193 INLLLIIP
+2193 ISLLSCIP
-2201 AEKSEILDSFM
+2201 ADRSDILDPFIP
-2212 SSLIKVFQ
+2212 SLIKVFQ
-2220 KIVKDHLTSV
+2220 KIVKDHLSLPV
-2230 QQNRLASQNSV
+2230 QQNRTLSQANLDNNYNANNSV
-2241 TDNDYSINNFA
+2241 N
-2252 SIDPE
+2252 IDPE
-2257 TVITLIEGFI
+2257 TMVKLIEGFI
-2267 TIIKK
+2267 GIIKK
-2272 RTLHLGDQRR
+2272 KAMHLGDQRR
-2282 LFLATLAQLIEK
+2282 LFLAAFAQLIEK
-2294 SPSSHLCFIILDV
+2294 SPSSRLCFTILEV
-2307 LKEWVTEQVSFP
+2307 LKEWVIEQQVSFP
-2319 TMKEKAALLLK
+2319 TIKEKAALLLK
-2330 MISFEA
+2330 MISFET
-2336 RGDNVLYNEFLSLII
+2336 RGDSVLYNKFLSLIVT
-2351 AIYEN
+2351 IYEN
-2356 PGISRTE
+2356 PAITRTE
-2363 LTMRLE
+2363 LTVRLE
-2369 QAFMIGTKTENISI
+2369 QAFMIGTKAEDISI
-2383 RNHFMKVFNKS
+2383 RNHFMDIFNKS
-2394 IPKNVYTRLNYILG
+2394 MSKNVYTRLNYILG

-2415 AGSFWIN
+2415 AGSFWIS

-2429 GSIVIEEKVSILET
+2429 ESVVMKERISILET
-2443 DHVFRTLTSDKQ
+2443 DYAFRTLVSDK
-2455 LLSLIDDEIL
+2455 LLSLLADDETF
-2465 MIDSEIDSLLLNHK
+2465 MMDTEIDALILNHK
-2479 SFLQSINKLTAE
+2479 TFLHSIDKLTAE
-2491 SIIIPLSYLQFL
+2491 SIILPLSHLQFL
-2503 EMNTS
+2503 ELNMG
-2508 SQLWSDIFTI
+2508 SQLWSDIFSM
-2518 SWNSIGKKDRHE
+2518 SWNSIGKRDRHE
-2530 LSKSIVTLLANSYHT
+2530 LSKLIVALLANNYHT
-2545 QQIDKRPNVVKTILN
+2545 QQMDKRPNVIKTILQ

-2568 IKIPP
+2568 IKFPP

-2588 ALELLEEISSQGS
+2588 ALELLEEISAQGS
-2601 KNMPTLRES
+2601 KNTPALRES
-2610 ALDALAE
+2610 TLDALAE

-2640 TNTAIS
+2640 TNAAIS
-2646 YEQNGMWD
+2646 YEQIGMWD
-2654 KAQHMYENAQ
+2654 RAQHMYENAQ

-2698 LADLAKQENYSDL
+2698 LTDLAKQESYSDL
-2711 FLECA
+2711 LLECA
-2716 WRVTDWTTNRET
+2716 WRVTDWTTNREA
-2728 LEASIKSLMDIPTPR
+2728 LETSIKSLMDIPTPR
-2743 RYIFEAFTV
+2743 RYIFEAFTI
-2752 LQKTQTKLE
+2752 LQKTQAKLE
-2761 SIQEFVRICDEGIQL
+2761 SIQEFIRVCDEGIQL

-2782 QLPVV
+2782 QLPVI

-2814 LSSTNTQNLETKSKE
+2814 LSSTNAQNLEAKSQE
-2829 LKNILSTWRE
+2829 LKNILGTWRE
-2839 RLPNIW
+2839 RLPNMW

-2857 RQLIFSAINRE
+2857 RQLIFSSINKE
-2868 YLPLVSS
+2868 YMSLVPC
-2875 LQQQTGTTGNNSNAT
+2875 LQQQAGTSGNNSSTT

-2912 KHQLADVCINQLT
+2912 KHQLAEVCINQLT

-2950 QNNNELN
+2950 QNHNELS

-2989 LKLNDDANQAFA
+2989 LKMNDDANQAFA

-3013 WAEWGQ
+3013 WAKWGQ
-3019 YNDKLFK
+3019 YNDRLFK
-3026 ENPREITAASNAV
+3026 ENPWEITAASNAV

-3072 AISKAFD
+3072 TISKAFD

-3086 VWNWITFIPQ
+3086 VWNWIIFIPQ

-3105 ARHVRKILVRIAKT
+3105 ARHARQILVRIAKT

-3134 YTIIKKQAFAA
+3134 YTIIKKQALAA
-3145 AQSASKNNSIS
+3145 AQSASKNNSILHDQLS
-3156 SHNQVVNSMKQGNV
+3156 SSIKTGNLQNHPKSNISESDAKQN
-3170 QDQAKT
+3170 
-3176 SNETDTKQ
+3176 
-3184 TPQIFSF
+3184 PQIPFV
-3191 PNTKTENNI
+3191 NAKTENNQPS
-3200 LTSNNTTPNLQQLS
+3200 SNNAIPNLQQVS
-3214 NFHQNQQIQ
+3214 NFPQNQHVQSQ
-3223 LQNRQPWEHVD
+3223 FQNCQPWEHVD

-3282 QYIGRLTSVT
+3282 QYIGRLTTVT
-3292 NETKLP
+3292 SETKLP
-3298 SVTQANITRFAES
+3298 PVTQANITRFAES
-3311 VLPKNIKVAFENE
+3311 VLPKNIKIAFENE

-3330 NLNDYIAKLRKWRD
+3330 NLHDYITRLRKWRD
-3344 NFENILDKRPGH
+3344 NFESILDRRPKY
-3356 QPLEQCSLY
+3356 QPLEQCSPY

-3419 SYDGDIYP
+3419 GYDGSIYP

-3462 RRNITFTLPIAI
+3462 RRNITFTLPIAV

-3497 EYCRRHNMHKDEP
+3497 EYCRRYDMHKDEP
-3510 LEYFA
+3510 LKYFA
-3515 SKLNSHGP
+3515 SKLNSFGS
-3523 QSLNKEDIINLKVE
+3523 QTFDKQDIINLKIE
-3537 ILASIQNNLVPDD
+3537 ILTSIQTNLVPDD
-3550 ILLKYFKQLFSTFC
+3550 ILLKYFKQLFSTYC
-3564 DFWRFRKQFTLQYS
+3564 DFWRFRKQFTLQYA

-3601 SSGNIWGTEFLPA
+3601 SSGNVWGTEFLPA
-3614 MALNNPVFH
+3614 MASNNPVFH
-3623 NGEATPFRFTP
+3623 NGEAVPFRFTP

-3641 PVGIEGIFSSALMA
+3641 PIGIEGIFSSALMA
-3655 IARCLTEPE
+3655 IARSLTEPE
-3664 FELDQH
+3664 FGLDQY

-3681 WFTQQHRPLIQEN
+3681 WFTQQHRPLIQDS
-3694 QFRERV
+3694 QLREKV
-3700 VGNVDLLVR
+3700 AGNVDLVVR
-3709 RVSSLSQV
+3709 RVASLSQV